1 MKDLA
6 WRYEPFPDV
15 LCTHLDDGESVLLHL
30 ITRQYY
36 TLNETGSH
44 MWRCLE
50 AGKTLAEIIDEFSL
64 EYEIDED
71 RSQEVVFAYVDE
83 LETQGLITTRA

>member
-6 WRYEPFPDV
+6 WRYEPIPDV
-15 LCTHLDDGESVLLHL
+15 VCTHLDDGESVLLHL

-44 MWRCLE
+44 VWRCLDT
-50 AGKTLAEIIDEFSL
+50 GKSLAEIIEEFSE
-64 EYEIDED
+64 EYEIDEA
-71 RSQEVVFAYVDE
+71 QLEQFVLAYVDE
-83 LETQGLITTRA
+83 LEEQGLIMPRA